1 MRRWVPSRCF
11 LAFAFAF
18 AYALALAACH
28 SKPATPTTTANAR
41 VTLAVLPAESDAF
54 PKAARAVTESLER
67 ASVSGI
73 DDKNISKVSLEVV
86 QLSIECVEPTPAC
99 YKAVGRSLSANRLLF
114 AQISAEK
121 KKAVKVS
128 VTLFD
133 VESQS
138 PRTAEKVFPNEKAA
152 TDGIQDLVAEATR

>member
-1 MRRWVPSRCF
+1 M
-11 LAFAFAF
+11 
-18 AYALALAACH
+18 ALALFAGCH
-28 SKPATPTTTANAR
+28 KSTSANNPATPK

-54 PKAARAVTESLER
+54 PNAARAVTESLER
-67 ASVSGI
+67 ATVSGI
-73 DDKNISKVSLEVV
+73 DTKNVSKVSLEVV

-133 VESQS
+133 VDAES
-138 PRTAEKVFPNEKAA
+138 PHTAEKVFPNEKAA
-152 TDGIQDLVAEATR
+152 TDGISDLVSEATR